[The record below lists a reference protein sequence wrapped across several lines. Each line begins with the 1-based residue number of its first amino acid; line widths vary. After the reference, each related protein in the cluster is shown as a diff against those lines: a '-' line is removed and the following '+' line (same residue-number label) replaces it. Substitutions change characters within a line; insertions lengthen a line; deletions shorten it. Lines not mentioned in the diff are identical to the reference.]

1 MRDKTAKQDVEI
13 VSKET
18 LYQRF
23 FRIDKYLVRYEKFEG
38 GKGEVIDRELFER
51 GQVAAVL
58 PYDPERNKVVLIE
71 QFRIGAMKDERSPW
85 LLEAIAGVIEKNE
98 TPEELI
104 HREAEEEAGIQLT
117 NLTPICH
124 YWVSPGGCTERVAL
138 YCGKVDSTTASG
150 IHGLDH
156 ESEDIY
162 VHVVDMHEAFD
173 MVRNGMIN
181 NAQTIIGLQWLEL
194 NYKTLWKNK

>member
-1 MRDKTAKQDVEI
+1 MRDRKADKDVEI
-13 VSKET
+13 LSKEKV
-18 LYQRF
+18 YQDF
-23 FRIDKYLVRYEKFEG
+23 FRVDKYKVRYELFEG
-38 GKGEVIDRELFER
+38 GKGEAVERELFER

-58 PYDPERNKVVLIE
+58 PYDPERKKVVLIE

-85 LLEAIAGVIEKNE
+85 LLEVVAGVLEENE
-98 TPEELI
+98 TQEELI
-104 HREAEEEAGIQLT
+104 HRESAEEAGVQLT
-117 NLTPICH
+117 DLTPICH
-124 YWVSPGGCTERVAL
+124 YWVSPGGCTERVSL

-156 ESEDIY
+156 ESEDIL
-162 VHVVDMHEAFD
+162 VHVVDIYEAFE

-181 NAQTIIGLQWLEL
+181 NAPTIIGLQWLEL